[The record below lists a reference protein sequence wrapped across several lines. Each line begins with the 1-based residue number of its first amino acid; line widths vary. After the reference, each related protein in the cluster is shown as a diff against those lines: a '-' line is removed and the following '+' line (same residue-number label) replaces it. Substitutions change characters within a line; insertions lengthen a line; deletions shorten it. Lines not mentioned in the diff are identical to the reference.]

1 MADAVESYLGA
12 ALLLLCC
19 RRKRRGE
26 RVLHPRVVDYVLK
39 GRPISRPQ
47 GQTPLN
53 ELLTLCRRQ
62 NQIQLKIIIIKKTNL
77 FLLSVEV

>member
-12 ALLLLCC
+12 ALLLLCR